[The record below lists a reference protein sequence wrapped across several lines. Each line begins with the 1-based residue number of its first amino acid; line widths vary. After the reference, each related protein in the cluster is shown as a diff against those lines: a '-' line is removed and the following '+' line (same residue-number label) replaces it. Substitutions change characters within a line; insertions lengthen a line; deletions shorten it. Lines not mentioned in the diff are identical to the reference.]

1 MKKIAYKFMAVI
13 GVLVA
18 VSLVSLQILSA
29 NIKIINQESAELFG
43 KQVGDLN
50 LIQTINRD
58 YEEIYRVTLCH
69 AMTNAESS
77 MRSYEKQ
84 IAVSREELL
93 SSMEDY
99 KAGIHDEEIGQIRKL
114 KARME
119 AERLPLSDEDP
130 VALDWHNGRRTP
142 DADPRARGTLDGLT
156 LATSAP
162 ALFKAL
168 VEATAFGSRAINER
182 MLEEGVT
189 IDNIIAIG
197 GIARKSAF
205 VMQTMADVIGVPIR
219 VVSSDQACA
228 LGAAMFAAVV
238 AGIHPS
244 VAAAQQAMSPG
255 FSAEYRPD
263 PERHAIYDRL
273 YARYLQLGNTR

>member
-1 MKKIAYKFMAVI
+1 M
-13 GVLVA
+13 
-18 VSLVSLQILSA
+18 
-29 NIKIINQESAELFG
+29 
-43 KQVGDLN
+43 
-50 LIQTINRD
+50 
-58 YEEIYRVTLCH
+58 
-69 AMTNAESS
+69 
-77 MRSYEKQ
+77 
-84 IAVSREELL
+84 
-93 SSMEDY
+93 
-99 KAGIHDEEIGQIRKL
+99 
-114 KARME
+114 
-119 AERLPLSDEDP
+119 
-130 VALDWHNGRRTP
+130 ALDWHNGRRTP